1 MKQVYIALDSDAMSE
16 SISHAE
22 KIRQLG
28 IEACI
33 VELEDSDPSD
43 LGFETMKSKI
53 QNCKNFSFDQL
64 IRMKVNAKPKN
75 NYYSSSSG
83 YPYKK
88 TTTFS

>member
-1 MKQVYIALDSDAMSE
+1 MKRVYIALDSDALSE

-28 IEACI
+28 VDTCI
-33 VELEDSDPSD
+33 VELEESDPSD
-43 LGFETMKSKI
+43 LGFEAMQTKI

-64 IRMKVNAKPKN
+64 IRMKMNAKPKN
-75 NYYSSSSG
+75 NYYSSSSR
-83 YPYKK
+83 YPHSK